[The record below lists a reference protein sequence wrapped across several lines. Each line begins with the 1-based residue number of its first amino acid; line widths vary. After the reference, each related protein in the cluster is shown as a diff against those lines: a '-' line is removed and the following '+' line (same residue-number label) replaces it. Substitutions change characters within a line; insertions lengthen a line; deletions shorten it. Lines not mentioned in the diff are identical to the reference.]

1 MGRTLIAPN
10 RAAKVM
16 DMRGAVHWLLVICL
30 LSSGWLHAAHDHT
43 AHDHAV
49 PDHAVAQVEGSTLLA
64 SLSGGAGPSD
74 SHSSHDEHSAEQ
86 TGCDATCAI
95 CAAFGASCP
104 FSDLRLWV
112 ITMTRTATSEW
123 SPSTPPSD
131 PLLLRRDRPPC
142 TSV

>member
-10 RAAKVM
+10 RAAKVL

-43 AHDHAV
+43 VHDHTM
-49 PDHAVAQVEGSTLLA
+49 AQVEGSTSLA
-64 SLSGGAGPSD
+64 SLSDEVGPSD
-74 SHSSHDEHSAEQ
+74 PHSSHDEHSAEQ
-86 TGCDATCAI
+86 TGCEATCAV

-104 FSDLRLWV
+104 FSDPRLWV
-112 ITMTRTATSEW
+112 ITMTRTATSVW
-123 SPSTPPSD
+123 SPSTLPSD